1 MDKRIDSAEISR
13 LRGLC
18 EAATPGPW
26 KDYRDTFEPA
36 VYTKLE
42 DGCRGACIS
51 RLAGLYTHGNR
62 ENAAFIAASRQALPE
77 LLDEIERLKKL
88 VDNNSAMGA
97 DRNDILIE
105 AVAAANAAD
114 ARIERLQAEAAAL
127 REALNAAKLFI
138 PGAYMMTSNMGRC
151 NECGYMTSSGAIK
164 LCSKCTA
171 KKVEQALST
180 TAGADLLAR
189 LQRCEAALQALN
201 AMARLACDEDCIY
214 RELEDGSLVCTNDQC
229 TIGVTLNTTSQAL
242 QKEAAPC

>member
-114 ARIERLQAEAAAL
+114 ARIERLQAEAAILRGAL
-127 REALNAAKLFI
+127 DKIENRLAGVRVNPAYLALSGVQEVREI
-138 PGAYMMTSNMGRC
+138 
-151 NECGYMTSSGAIK
+151 I
-164 LCSKCTA
+164 
-171 KKVEQALST
+171 QALQQS
-180 TAGADLLAR
+180 TAGADLLER
-189 LQRCEAALQALN
+189 VQRMEAALKAFIDDAEHTRIFLKSRQIMHPTGLQIW
-201 AMARLACDEDCIY
+201 EDIVATGK
-214 RELEDGSLVCTNDQC
+214 E
-229 TIGVTLNTTSQAL
+229 AL
-242 QKEAAPC
+242 QKEAAPNAD